1 MLGSSPAARFAVERT
16 KAESRPYLDSHRAL
30 AACSREFARLAED
43 VVNGVAALH
52 AAGVQDEPQV
62 RLSPGRCI
70 VQVGP
75 VALTLAWLRSTL
87 GSVTDGQL
95 LAIVWEGTVA
105 PRAEHHPERTA
116 TRPPPRPATAL
127 WEEVFS
133 AVAASEASWTWQPAR
148 ADVGGYSSTDLA
160 ARCVERLGR
169 AHAESSV
176 GV

>member
-1 MLGSSPAARFAVERT
+1 MIASSPADRFAVDRT
-16 KAESRPYLDSHRAL
+16 KAQSRSFLDSHRAL

-43 VVNGVAALH
+43 VVQGVTALR
-52 AAGVQDEPQV
+52 AAGVQEEPVV

-95 LAIVWEGTVA
+95 LAIVWHGTVA

-116 TRPPPRPATAL
+116 TRPPPIAAKAL
-127 WEEVFS
+127 WEEVFA
-133 AVAASEASWTWQPAR
+133 AVAVSEASWTWQPAH

-160 ARCVERLGR
+160 ARCVERLSR
-169 AHAESSV
+169 AHAECQP
-176 GV
+176 GA